1 MGTAV
6 WIEKAQFRMSAAS
19 ERAAIAA
26 VKAAFPS
33 EATFL
38 LRGIHEKPAAY
49 RDLATASTFAGAMRS
64 VIGLGEHLLVHE
76 MPEGGVSGLGR
87 EGMMDELPARAM
99 ARFFE
104 PIAPFV
110 ETGSFIEFES
120 DHGGMWTRFE
130 FRDGALRVVE
140 RELGADDMGD
150 WGVIEHDRTEVL
162 LDPLP

>member
-6 WIEKAQFRMSAAS
+6 WIEKAQFRMSAAG

-26 VKAAFPS
+26 LKAAFPTES
-33 EATFL
+33 TFL
-38 LRGIHEKPAAY
+38 SRGIHEKPSAF
-49 RDLATASTFAGAMRS
+49 RELAGASNFAGAMRC
-64 VIGLGEHLLVHE
+64 VIGLGEHILVHE
-76 MPEGGVSGLGR
+76 MPEGGVSSIGR

-104 PIAPFV
+104 PVAPFV
-110 ETGSFIEFES
+110 EPGSFIEFES

-130 FRDGALRVVE
+130 FNNGCLRVVE
-140 RELGADDMGD
+140 RELGADELGD

-162 LDPLP
+162 LDPTL